1 MKKLLPLAAI
11 FLLSS
16 VWTLA
21 SSLPSLDDMNASMY
35 RTYFQPGQ
43 DQTLHEVELYP
54 NPVTDGHLTITST
67 ESILSVQILNIT
79 GKIVF
84 NQEFQPNTN
93 SVDLELDKLEK
104 GIYLVR
110 IGFAGKEV
118 HTEKVM
124 IK

>member
-1 MKKLLPLAAI
+1 MKKLLPLFAM
-11 FLLSS
+11 LLFWAT
-16 VWTLA
+16 VVTA
-21 SSLPSLDDMNASMY
+21 SGLPLDEMNPIA

-43 DQTLHEVELYP
+43 DQLTREIELYP
-54 NPVTDGHLTITST
+54 NPITDGRLTITSS

-93 SVDLELDKLEK
+93 TVDLQLDKLEK

-110 IGFAGKEV
+110 IGFAGKET

-124 IK
+124 VK